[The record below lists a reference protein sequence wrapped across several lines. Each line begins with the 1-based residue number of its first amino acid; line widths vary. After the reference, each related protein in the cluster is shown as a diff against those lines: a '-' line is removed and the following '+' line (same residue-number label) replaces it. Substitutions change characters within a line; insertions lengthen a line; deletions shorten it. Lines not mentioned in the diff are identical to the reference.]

1 MMNERPPLR
10 DITKELLSRVAPAD
24 LVVGIPCFN
33 NGDTVAEVVETAA
46 RGLAEHFPDH
56 RGCIVIADGGSTM
69 DNTREAALAALKASG
84 AHGVVG
90 IYRGLPGKGS
100 AVRMIFAAAQQL
112 GAQAVALMD
121 SDLRSTTPLW
131 VERLLGPVV
140 HGGYGFVAPL
150 YARYKYDGTITN
162 NVTYNMLRCL
172 FGHRVRQPIGGEF
185 ALSGQLAAELMKE
198 PVWDSD
204 IARFGIDI
212 WLTISALT
220 RGVRS
225 CQTHLGVKVHDAKDP
240 AASLEPMFRQVVGTL
255 FALMETTEGFWRPVH
270 GSRPLDTWGEPLDL
284 EPEAFPID
292 FDRLVE
298 TFFVSWNT
306 LKGAWQTMLTPETF
320 AELEVRVDTGRVSF
334 EMPTDLWVRIL
345 FEFAA
350 AFHHRATAK
359 KQVIEVLS
367 PLYFARVAT
376 FIQRTR
382 DMTNAQAESLVE
394 EQARIFELR
403 KPYLVQLWDRGP
415 GSEHLDSPQ
424 G

>member
-1 MMNERPPLR
+1 MNEGTPLR

-33 NGDTVAEVVETAA
+33 NGETIAAVIENAA
-46 RGLAEHFPDH
+46 RGLAEYFPQH

-69 DNTREAALAALKASG
+69 DNTREAALAALKSSG

-100 AVRMIFAAAQQL
+100 AVRMIFAAAEQL

-121 SDLRSTTPLW
+121 SDLRSTSPLW
-131 VERLLGPVV
+131 VERLLGPVIN
-140 HGGYGFVAPL
+140 GDYGFVAPL

-162 NVTYNMLRCL
+162 NVTHNMLRCL
-172 FGHRVRQPIGGEF
+172 FGRRVRQPIGGEF
-185 ALSGQLAAELMKE
+185 ALSGELASELIRE
-198 PVWDSD
+198 AVWDSD

-212 WLTISALT
+212 WLTISALC

-255 FALMETTEGFWRPVH
+255 FALMEDTEKYWRPVT
-270 GSRPLDTWGEPLDL
+270 GSQPLDTWGEPLDL

-292 FDRLVE
+292 YDRLVE
-298 TFFVSWNT
+298 TFFVSWQT
-306 LKGAWQTMLTPETF
+306 LRGAWQTILTPDTF
-320 AELEVRVDTGRVSF
+320 AELELRVDIGRTTF
-334 EMPTDLWVRIL
+334 EIPTDLWARLL

-350 AFHHRATAK
+350 AYHHRTTAK

-376 FIQRTR
+376 FIQRSR
-382 DMTNAQAESLVE
+382 NMTNAEAEMLVE
-394 EQARIFELR
+394 EQARLFELR
-403 KPYLVQLWDRGP
+403 KPYLLQLWDREP
-415 GSEHLDSPQ
+415 GSEQLDRTQ
-424 G
+424 E